1 MQKRKPAK
9 RGVAKSHA
17 ECSAGSSG
25 GAERSESDG
34 AIKDMIKIKERYQ
47 TEVVPQLKKQFA
59 YKNDLQVPRL
69 EKVVVN
75 MGLGEATASAKA
87 IDGGVKDLVTVTGQ
101 KPIVNRARKSIATF
115 KVRKGMPVGA
125 SVTLRGRRMYDFM
138 AKLIH
143 IALPRIRDFRG
154 LSSKSF
160 DGRGN
165 YSVGI
170 KEQLIFPEIN
180 YEQIDA
186 VRGMDIAIVTTAR
199 TDQEGQALLA
209 ALGFPFKR
217 N

>member
-1 MQKRKPAK
+1 M
-9 RGVAKSHA
+9 ST
-17 ECSAGSSG
+17 
-25 GAERSESDG
+25 
-34 AIKDMIKIKERYQ
+34 INIKESYKQ
-47 TEVVPQLKKQFA
+47 DVVPQLKKQFG
-59 YKNDLQVPRL
+59 YTNDLQVPRL
-69 EKVVVN
+69 EKVVIN
-75 MGLGEATASAKA
+75 MGLGEATANAKA
-87 IDGGVKDLVTVTGQ
+87 IDAGVKELGTVTGQ

-125 SVTLRGRRMYDFM
+125 SVTLRGRRMYDFL

-154 LSSKSF
+154 LSAKSF

-186 VRGMDIAIVTTAR
+186 TRGMDIAIVTTAR

-209 ALGFPFKR
+209 ALGMPFRKTG

>member
-1 MQKRKPAK
+1 
-9 RGVAKSHA
+9 
-17 ECSAGSSG
+17 
-25 GAERSESDG
+25 
-34 AIKDMIKIKERYQ
+34 MIKIRERYQ
-47 TEVVPQLKKQFA
+47 QEVVPQLKKEFG
-59 YKNDLQVPRL
+59 YTNDLQVPRL
-69 EKVVVN
+69 AKVVIN
-75 MGLGEATASAKA
+75 MGLGEATANAKA
-87 IDGGVKDLVTVTGQ
+87 IDSGVKDLLTVTGQ

-115 KVRKGMPVGA
+115 KVRQGMPVGA
-125 SVTLRGRRMYDFM
+125 SVTLRGRRMYDFL

-180 YEQIDA
+180 YENVDA

-209 ALGFPFKR
+209 ALGMPFKKQ